1 MNSPKIIDF
10 FTRLKRS
17 INYAPALYQVSGS
30 PNRFLLFLID
40 MIKTA
45 IQERNFYSARL
56 LHDLPLYAMGA
67 SVFLDNGEGILCALE
82 LYGQKV
88 YFPSSKFIIKS
99 GDIVIDLGANI
110 GVFSILAAKLGGQVV
125 SVEAQEQMLPKIKK
139 NLERNHLTAKVIHG
153 MIGSGTGFFSATN
166 QTIAPPITL
175 DEIMTKV
182 GLDHI
187 DFLKIDIEG
196 SEFGLFSK
204 PGEWISKTEKIA
216 MEIHPQ
222 FGNPVIITN
231 TLKKAGFQVSTKQ
244 RNNQGF
250 IYGWK

>member
-1 MNSPKIIDF
+1 M
-10 FTRLKRS
+10 
-17 INYAPALYQVSGS
+17 
-30 PNRFLLFLID
+30 
-40 MIKTA
+40 
-45 IQERNFYSARL
+45 
-56 LHDLPLYAMGA
+56 
-67 SVFLDNGEGILCALE
+67 
-82 LYGQKV
+82 
-88 YFPSSKFIIKS
+88 
-99 GDIVIDLGANI
+99 
-110 GVFSILAAKLGGQVV
+110 AAKLGGQVV

-187 DFLKIDIEG
+187 DFLKIDVEG